1 MQGKKDRKEFGPT
14 ARFKC
19 TMLTGKVTQGKW
31 MVTETNRLVTKQRKT
46 LLGRTCSSEKSP
58 AREV

>member
-19 TMLTGKVTQGKW
+19 TMLTGKVTQGNWIVSEKS
-31 MVTETNRLVTKQRKT
+31 RLVTKQRKT
-46 LLGRTCSSEKSP
+46 LFGRTSSSEKSP

>member
-19 TMLTGKVTQGKW
+19 TMLTGKVTQGNCIVSEKS
-31 MVTETNRLVTKQRKT
+31 RLVTKQRKT
-46 LLGRTCSSEKSP
+46 LFGRTSSSEKSP
-58 AREV
+58 A

>member
-19 TMLTGKVTQGKW
+19 TMLTGKVTQGNWIVSEKS
-31 MVTETNRLVTKQRKT
+31 RLVTKQRKT
-46 LLGRTCSSEKSP
+46 LFGRTSSSEKSP
-58 AREV
+58 A